1 MTLEE
6 KISLV
11 HGARD
16 PRVLG
21 QAGYWPGLPRLG
33 IPPLRLADGPAGVS
47 VNREATAMPAPV
59 ALAATFDSKA
69 ARLFGVVMA
78 REAKALEQDILLAP
92 HANIV
97 RDPLF
102 RRNHTTFSEDPLLS
116 SILSAAEISGIQ
128 SQGILAQVKHLAGY
142 NGSENVSIEERT
154 LHEMYLPAF
163 EAAVK
168 AGVAS
173 IMCGYHRIN
182 GFWACENAEIQN
194 GILRGQWGF
203 QGFITSDWGAVHGP
217 LAITRGVDLE
227 MPGREIAGRPGGP
240 YFIEELK
247 AAVEDGRVPVSAIDQ
262 AVTRILV
269 QMERFHLLGRKTPAR
284 PPAIDIQAHARI
296 VRKIAEQGAVL
307 LKNEGDA
314 LPLGADDLASLVLIG
329 PTAGQLAAGFLGER
343 AAGFEA
349 RLVGPLA
356 ALRRLVPAA
365 RIAYAV
371 GDDLTG
377 EPLPETALSHDGKP
391 GLLPEPPAPGVERMG
406 FHGAMTLPP
415 GVEYSW
421 AGTLTVASEG
431 DYVFMVQPAGDE
443 GAAGSGWVHVD
454 GRPVVRL
461 GGLAFQNTGVTGK
474 KWSSLLPTTDGRDNS
489 RGTVRLSG
497 GAHRIEITASSTG
510 TAPLRIRFAWMTPE
524 LRRTNIQAAVAA
536 ARAATTPV
544 VFAWSGG
551 GPTLAVPE
559 GQDELIAAVAIANP
573 RTIVV
578 LNTGGP
584 VAMPWK
590 DRVRAILEMWYP
602 GQEGGWATAN
612 LLLGRAGPGGK
623 LPVTFPARLEDAPAR
638 STNHPERLAPPRPA
652 SADPTAAESSPVSF
666 SEGILVGYRWYD
678 QENIPPLFPFGHG
691 LSYTRFEYSSL
702 EVVRAGDGGLD
713 VSFLLRNIGKA
724 ASDEVPQVYLSA
736 PREAR
741 QGAQFA
747 VRALAAFDCIF
758 LKAGEEKVVK
768 LHVPRRSLEYW
779 STAAGCWLTAA
790 GPRTVYVGV
799 SSRDLRLQ
807 ADTVIAE

>member
-1 MTLEE
+1 MTLDE
-6 KISLV
+6 KISLL
-11 HGARD
+11 HGTRD
-16 PRVLG
+16 PRALG

-33 IPPLRLADGPAGVS
+33 IPPLRLADGPAGVN
-47 VNREATAMPAPV
+47 VNLEATAMPAPV
-59 ALAATFDSKA
+59 ALAATFDSRA

-92 HANIV
+92 HTNIV

-116 SILSAAEISGIQ
+116 SVLTAAEISGIQ

-142 NGSENVSIEERT
+142 NGSDNVSIDERT
-154 LHEMYLPAF
+154 LHEIYLPAF
-163 EAAVK
+163 ETAVK
-168 AGVAS
+168 TGVAS

-194 GILRGQWGF
+194 GILRGQLGF
-203 QGFITSDWGAVHGP
+203 QGFITSDWGAIHGP

-240 YFIEELK
+240 YFVAGLK
-247 AAVEDGRVPVSAIDQ
+247 AAVEDGRVPVSAVDR
-262 AVTRILV
+262 AVTRILA
-269 QMERFHLLGRKTPAR
+269 QMERFHLLGRKPPAR

-307 LKNEGDA
+307 LKNDGDA

-343 AAGFEA
+343 GAGFEA
-349 RLVGPLA
+349 RLAAPLA
-356 ALRRLVPAA
+356 ALRRLAPTA

-377 EPLPETALSHDGKP
+377 EPLPETALSVP
-391 GLLPEPPAPGVERMG
+391 GAERAG
-406 FHGAMTLPP
+406 FHEEMTFPSGA
-415 GVEYSW
+415 EYSW
-421 AGTLTVASEG
+421 AGTLTVPSEG

-443 GAAGSGWVHVD
+443 GAAGSASVGVD
-454 GRPVVRL
+454 GRPVVRS
-461 GGLAFQNTGVTGK
+461 GGLAFQNTGVAGK
-474 KWSSLLPTTDGRDNS
+474 KWSSLLPATDGRDNS
-489 RGTVRLSG
+489 RGAVHLNG
-497 GAHRIEITASSTG
+497 GPHHIEITASSTG
-510 TAPLRIRFAWMTPE
+510 AAPLRIRFTWTTPE
-524 LRRTNIQAAVAA
+524 LRRMNLQAAVAA

-551 GPTLAVPE
+551 GPTLALPE
-559 GQDELIAAVAIANP
+559 GQDELIAAVAAANP

-578 LNTGGP
+578 LNSGGP

-612 LLLGRAGPGGK
+612 LLLGRAVPGGK

-638 STNHPERLAPPRPA
+638 SPNHPERIAPPPPA
-652 SADPTAAESSPVSF
+652 GAGPAAAEPSPVSF

-678 QENIPPLFPFGHG
+678 GENIAPLFPFGHG
-691 LSYTRFEYSSL
+691 LSYTRFEYSNLAVERS
-702 EVVRAGDGGLD
+702 RDGFD
-713 VSFLLRNIGKA
+713 VTFTLRNTGVWKG
-724 ASDEVPQVYLSA
+724 SEVPQVYLGPASGSPVPMAPWSLAGFERVELGPGQSRRLTIRIESRALSYWSA
-736 PREAR
+736 EKHAWVVA
-741 QGAQFA
+741 GG
-747 VRALAAFDCIF
+747 VRAVA
-758 LKAGEEKVVK
+758 
-768 LHVPRRSLEYW
+768 
-779 STAAGCWLTAA
+779 
-790 GPRTVYVGV
+790 VGS
-799 SSRDLRLQ
+799 SSRDVRLTGKAALQFPGGRRQPATMDILLR
-807 ADTVIAE
+807 